1 MLGGKN
7 DYMMK
12 IVKFILIVSS
22 LISCSSSGARG
33 SKVIDD
39 FDDIAVRLSKV
50 IIETPT
56 DSTINFII
64 ERMSDDGSYT
74 DLDYSSTVSTKW
86 PAQYHMYRLFTL
98 ASAFAN
104 PLCKYYEEADIAVFI
119 IKGLES
125 WVKLSPQSN
134 NWWYSTI
141 LVPQK
146 IGGILILLK
155 VKGVAISEDL
165 NKQMLNI
172 MANAAQNLNDYSD
185 ANKAD
190 VALHWIYRGCLEHDE
205 STFTAGVNCI
215 YDLLEIGETG
225 FQKDGAFFHDGPQL
239 FIGGYCTTAIM
250 GIMNTAV
257 ALSGTQY
264 ALPMNKI
271 EALRKY
277 FLDIFPSC
285 VRGGVLNYD
294 AVGRAIS
301 EEDYLKVNVDLTMDY
316 YDKMII
322 VDPDQASSYVE
333 TKSSIIENRYKKSS
347 HHHFYRGDY
356 TVHNRPNYNFHVR
369 MHSLRTYKCEESKTE
384 NIKGYFLCEGNTG
397 IVQTG
402 QEYYN
407 IMPSWDWNFLPGTT
421 TPILGEIPTPKDRW
435 GTYGTSD
442 FSGGVSDSIYG
453 VSVYKQYDEWAGI
466 NTGANKGY
474 FFFDDEIVCLGANVI
489 SDSPVVTTLDQC
501 RGKANFSIIKD
512 NEEVFHEYNLG
523 DKVVGDIS
531 CVVHNNIGYYIPI
544 REVPVS
550 CELLSKTGNWKYIN
564 TNQKDSLFNERVFLL
579 QIGGGTIETTPKSYA
594 YTIVPG
600 MNTTNMLKYINKQ
613 NIEIIENS
621 ERIQAVRNKAIN
633 VWECIF
639 YSPSS
644 FSHDGLCIAAD
655 KPCTL
660 IYKYSEDG
668 TPILHLADPSQ
679 KGEPISITI
688 IDNHK
693 GKQFVAN
700 SDKDNDLFKNG
711 GTIVPELKEQT
722 NGILSSKW
730 NSLQTPLAIY
740 DLNGRMLTT
749 INDNM
754 SIKGLMLGNGVYILK
769 NKGKNGR
776 KVVVK

>member
-1 MLGGKN
+1 
-7 DYMMK
+7 MK
-12 IVKFILIVSS
+12 LIRS
-22 LISCSSSGARG
+22 LILAICFTSCSMSDVKAYTTSEE
-33 SKVIDD
+33 
-39 FDDIAVRLSKV
+39 FDDIAERLSKV
-50 IIETPT
+50 IIETPN
-56 DSTINFII
+56 DSVI
-64 ERMSDDGSYT
+64 SDIMAKTREDGT
-74 DLDYSSTVSTKW
+74 FEDLDYASTVSTKW
-86 PAQYHMYRLFTL
+86 PAQYHMYRLFSL

-104 PLCKYYEEADIAVFI
+104 PLCKYYEEADIAAFI
-119 IKGLES
+119 IKGLAS

-155 VKGVAISEDL
+155 VKGVVINEDQ
-165 NKQMLNI
+165 NKQLLSI
-172 MANAAQNLNDYSD
+172 MANAAQNINDFSD

-190 VALHWIYRGCLEHDE
+190 VALHWIYRGCLERDE
-205 STFTAGVNCI
+205 STFTTGVNCI

-239 FIGGYCTTAIM
+239 FIGGYCTTAII

-257 ALSGTQY
+257 ALSGTRY
-264 ALPMNKI
+264 ALPMDKI

-294 AVGRAIS
+294 AVGRAIT
-301 EEDYLKVNVDLTMDY
+301 EEDYLKINVDLTIDF

-322 VDPDQASSYVE
+322 VDPDQTSSYVE
-333 TKSSIIENRYKKSS
+333 TKLSIIEKRYKKIS
-347 HHHFYRGDY
+347 HHHFYCGDY
-356 TVHNRPNYNFHVR
+356 TVHNRANYNFHVR

-384 NIKGYFLCEGNTG
+384 NLKGYFLCEGNTG

-407 IMPSWDWNFLPGTT
+407 IMPFWDWNFLPGTT
-421 TPILGEIPTPKDRW
+421 TPILEEIPTPKDRW

-453 VSVYKQYDEWAGI
+453 VSVYKYFDEWDGI
-466 NTGANKGY
+466 NTGANKGF
-474 FFFDDEIVCLGANVI
+474 FFFDDEIVCLGTNII
-489 SDSPVVTTLDQC
+489 SDSPTVTTIDQC
-501 RGKANFSIIKD
+501 RGKANFSILKN
-512 NEEVFHEYNLG
+512 NEEIFHEYNLG

-531 CVVHNNIGYYIPI
+531 CVVHNNIGYYIPM

-550 CELLSKTGNWKYIN
+550 CELFPQKGNWKYIN
-564 TNQKDSLFNERVFLL
+564 TNQKDSLLNERVFLL
-579 QIGGGTIETTPKSYA
+579 QIGGSIETPLKSYA

-600 MNTTNMLKYINKQ
+600 MNTTNMLKYIKKQ

-621 ERIQAVRNKAIN
+621 EKIQAVKNKAIN

-639 YSPSS
+639 YSSSS
-644 FSHDGLCIAAD
+644 FSHDGLYIAAD

-660 IYKYSEDG
+660 IYKYREDG

-679 KGEPISITI
+679 QGESISITI

-700 SDKDNDLFKNG
+700 SDKDNDLFVKG

-722 NGILSSKW
+722 DAILSSKR
-730 NSLQTPLAIY
+730 NSSQAPLTIY
-740 DLNGRMLTT
+740 GMNGKVLTT

-754 SIKGLMLGNGVYILK
+754 SLKGLMLKNGVYILK
-769 NKGKNGR
+769 NKGEKGR